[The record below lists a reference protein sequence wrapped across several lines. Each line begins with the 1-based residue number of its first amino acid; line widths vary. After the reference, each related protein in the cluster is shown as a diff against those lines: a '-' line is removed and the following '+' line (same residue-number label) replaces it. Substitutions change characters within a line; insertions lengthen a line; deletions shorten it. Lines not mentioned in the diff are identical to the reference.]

1 MQCLNTVSGGKALS
15 ESTPNARV
23 AFVGFGSH
31 LRNIIRDVAKQ
42 RYIISFTIHDTVA
55 GAKGD
60 RIGKKNEFYLKI
72 GKTV

>member
-1 MQCLNTVSGGKALS
+1 MPKYSIKAGKALS

-42 RYIISFTIHDTVA
+42 RYMILSLYITVA
-55 GAKGD
+55 GAKGCK
-60 RIGKKNEFYLKI
+60 R
-72 GKTV
+72 